1 MDRGSKRLN
10 FTVGPVMM
18 NDEVLQIGGQ
28 DNPYFRTADFSALM
42 KENERMLLSLA
53 GAGEKDRVVFLTASG
68 TGGMEMAVINAFT
81 AQDNVLVING
91 GSFGARFE
99 QLLDMH
105 GIPHEVIRLEPGRA
119 LKPEHLVP
127 FENTG
132 LTGLVVNMHET
143 STGVLYDIPL
153 ISDFCAR
160 NGLFL
165 VVDAISAF
173 LADELTFAKWGIDT
187 LITASQKAVALPPGM
202 SFLVLSERAVAR
214 AAQINC
220 PCMYFNIPD
229 YLKNGERGQ
238 TPFTPAVGVLLQLHE
253 RLTQISRDGIGSE
266 QKRIAHLAA
275 YFRARL
281 EGLPFEP
288 LAETPSNAVTAL
300 KMLDE
305 RSAYEIFTRL
315 DKEYNIWICPNGG
328 ELKDSVFRVG
338 HIGALMKEDY
348 DRLLAALQE
357 VCAQG

>member
-1 MDRGSKRLN
+1 MSRNDRKLN

-18 NDEVLQIGGQ
+18 NEEVLRIGGQ

-42 KENERMLLSLA
+42 KENERMILTLA
-53 GAGEKDRVVFLTASG
+53 GANEQDRAVFLTASG
-68 TGGMEMAVINAFT
+68 TGGMEMALINAFT
-81 AQDNVLVING
+81 SQDKVLVVNG

-99 QLLDMH
+99 ELLGMH
-105 GIPHEVIRLEPGRA
+105 GIPHETIRLEPGHA
-119 LKPEHLVP
+119 LKPEHLAP

-132 LTGLVVNMHET
+132 LTGFVVNMHET
-143 STGVLYDIPL
+143 STGVLYDMPL

-173 LADELTFAKWGIDT
+173 LADELCFAKWGIDV

-202 SFLVLSERAVAR
+202 SFLLLSRKAIERAER
-214 AAQINC
+214 INC

-281 EGLPFEP
+281 EGLPFE
-288 LAETPSNAVTAL
+288 LLSESPSNAVTAL
-300 KMLDE
+300 RVTDG
-305 RSAYEIFTRL
+305 RSAHGIFTRMER
-315 DKEYNIWICPNGG
+315 EYGIWICPNGG
-328 ELKDSVFRVG
+328 DLKETVFRVG
-338 HIGALMKEDY
+338 HIGALTEEDY
-348 DRLLAALQE
+348 DRLIAALRE
-357 VCAQG
+357 ICG